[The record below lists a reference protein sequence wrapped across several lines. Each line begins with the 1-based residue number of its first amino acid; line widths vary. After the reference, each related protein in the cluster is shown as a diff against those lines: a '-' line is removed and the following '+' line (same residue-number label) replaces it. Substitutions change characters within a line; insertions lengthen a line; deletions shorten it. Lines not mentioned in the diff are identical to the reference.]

1 MTISRLINFE
11 RFFDRSTVAY
21 FLVLGAAAAS
31 AIFFAGT

>member
-11 RFFDRSTVAY
+11 RFFDRSTVAF
-21 FLVLGAAAAS
+21 FLVLGAAATG